1 LGFAII
7 QAFYALLSC
16 ILICIPIFVY
26 QNDFFM
32 SQREYA
38 KVVHSDLEPDL
49 FDNRSVGA

>member
-38 KVVHSDLEPDL
+38 KIVYSDLDTNF